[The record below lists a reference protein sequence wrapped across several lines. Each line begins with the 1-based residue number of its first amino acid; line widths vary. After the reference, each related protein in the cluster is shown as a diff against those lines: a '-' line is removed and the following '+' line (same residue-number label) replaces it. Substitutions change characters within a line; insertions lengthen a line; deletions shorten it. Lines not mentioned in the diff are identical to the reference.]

1 MVDSAIRRINLCP
14 LDSAIGFLNT
24 YLLEVIYP
32 VDNAIQRLNN
42 QGQIA
47 NVLVRASD
55 IAQSR
60 SRDIQV
66 NPRNSQ
72 KHAKYREIW

>member
-14 LDSAIGFLNT
+14 LDSAIGFPNT

>member
-1 MVDSAIRRINLCP
+1 MVDSTIRRINLCP
-14 LDSAIGFLNT
+14 LDSAIGFPNT
-24 YLLEVIYP
+24 YLLEMIYP

-55 IAQSR
+55 ISHSR
-60 SRDIQV
+60 GAV
-66 NPRNSQ
+66 TFG
-72 KHAKYREIW
+72 